1 LRGAIALLIGCIA
14 VLCGLRGAAAQ
25 DAAAVAAPNPAFAE
39 VLTLLA
45 ARKHGHVP
53 FTEVQNLSVLKAPLN
68 SSGELLYEAPDRLE
82 KRTLVPRAETL
93 VLEHGELSAQRG
105 HHHYVVA
112 LSDAP
117 QVAPFVESVRA
128 TLAGDRASLE
138 RYFETDFAGD
148 VAHWQLTL
156 IPRDAATARSVREVR
171 IEGARDAIKTVAIR
185 QTDGDGSLLTIGP
198 EISP

>member
-1 LRGAIALLIGCIA
+1 LRAAGALLVA
-14 VLCGLRGAAAQ
+14 PLAMLCGLQTAAAQ
-25 DAAAVAAPNPAFAE
+25 APAAAAADPAFGE

-45 ARKHGHVP
+45 ARRHGHVP
-53 FTEVQNLSVLKAPLN
+53 FTEVHELAVLKAPLN

-82 KRTLVPRAETL
+82 KRTLAPRAETL
-93 VLEHGELSAQRG
+93 VLAHGELSVQRG

-128 TLAGDRASLE
+128 TLAGDRAALE
-138 RYFETDFAGD
+138 RYFTTDFRGD

-156 IPRDAATARSVREVR
+156 VPRDAATASSVREVR
-171 IEGARDAIKTVAIR
+171 IEGARDAIQTVAI
-185 QTDGDGSLLTIGP
+185 QETDGDGSLLTIGP